1 MLYEQHVFNLH
12 NHGGD
17 VLIPRTLEARLQEAA
32 GPFPVLFLT
41 GPRQSGKTTLARMAF
56 PEYLYVSLEDPQRRA
71 EALEDPRGM
80 LQRVAA
86 APGVIFDEAQRAP
99 ELFSY
104 LQGVVDERRGGPFV
118 LTGSQNFLLSEKITQ
133 TLAGRTA
140 VFELLPFSVAELARR
155 PALRPEDF
163 CRARPGAGGAEA
175 PVRPSLSLE
184 DLVFGGLY
192 PAIHDRGADA
202 AQWLRSYIR
211 TYVERDARA
220 VGAIGDLDTFLRF
233 LGLCAGRSGQLL
245 NLSALGA
252 EAGVSHSTARRW
264 LSVLRA
270 SYIVT
275 LLAPHHENFSKRI
288 VKTPKLYFLD
298 TGLLCALLGVR
309 GAYDLWNHPLRGALV
324 ETFVVAEL
332 TKLFAHCGER
342 PRLFFWR
349 DSHGTEVDVLI
360 DLGRERAAVEIKSG
374 VTVAADAFRGLEA
387 YEQLAAG
394 AAERA
399 AAEGRPGYISGRS
412 VLVYGGDEWYE
423 RLGHDV
429 RPWWACT

>member
-1 MLYEQHVFNLH
+1 M
-12 NHGGD
+12 
-17 VLIPRTLEARLQEAA
+17 LIPRTLEASLQRSA

-56 PEYLYVSLEDPQRRA
+56 PDYLCVSLEDPQRRA
-71 EALEDPRGM
+71 EALEDPKALLR
-80 LQRVAA
+80 RVAE

-104 LQGVVDERRGGPFV
+104 IQGVVDERRGGPFV
-118 LTGSQNFLLSEKITQ
+118 LTGSQNFLLSERITQ
-133 TLAGRTA
+133 SLAGRTA
-140 VFELLPFSVAELARR
+140 VFELLPFSVAELVGR
-155 PALRPEDF
+155 PALKPEDF
-163 CRARPGAGGAEA
+163 SGARGGVSGGATPARPSQ
-175 PVRPSLSLE
+175 PLE
-184 DLVFGGLY
+184 ELVFVGLY
-192 PAIHDRGADA
+192 PAIHDRGVDA
-202 AQWLRSYIR
+202 AQWLRSYVR

-233 LGLCAGRSGQLL
+233 LGLCAGRTGQLL

-309 GAYDLWNHPLRGALV
+309 DAGDLWNHPLRGALF

-332 TKLFAHCGER
+332 TKLFVHRGER

-360 DLGRERAAVEIKSG
+360 DLGREHVAVEVKSG
-374 VTVAADAFRGLEA
+374 LTVAADAFRGLEA
-387 YEQLAAG
+387 YQRLRHASGGESAG
-394 AAERA
+394 
-399 AAEGRPGYISGRS
+399 S

-423 RLGHDV
+423 RRGHDV

>member
-1 MLYEQHVFNLH
+1 MLYEQNVFNLH
-12 NHGGD
+12 DRRGD
-17 VLIPRTLEARLQEAA
+17 VLIPRTLEPRLQEAA

-71 EALEDPRGM
+71 EALEDPRGL

-104 LQGVVDERRGGPFV
+104 IQGVVDERRGGPFV

-140 VFELLPFSVAELARR
+140 VFELLPFSVAELTRR
-155 PALRPEDF
+155 SALRPEGF
-163 CRARPGAGGAEA
+163 LRARAGPIPA
-175 PVRPSLSLE
+175 PPSLSLE
-184 DLVFGGLY
+184 DLVFRGLY

-202 AQWLRSYIR
+202 AQWLSSYIS

-298 TGLLCALLGVR
+298 TGLLCALLGLR
-309 GAYDLWNHPLRGALV
+309 GAEDLWNHPLRGALV

-332 TKLFAHCGER
+332 TKLFAHSGER
-342 PRLFFWR
+342 ARLFFWR

-360 DLGRERAAVEIKSG
+360 DLGRERVAVEVKSG
-374 VTVAADAFRGLEA
+374 LTVAADAFRGLET
-387 YEQLAAG
+387 YQRL
-394 AAERA
+394 R
-399 AAEGRPGYISGRS
+399 RTSGGES
-412 VLVYGGDEWYE
+412 IGTVLVYGGDEWYE
-423 RLGHDV
+423 RRGSDV

>member
-1 MLYEQHVFNLH
+1 VLYEQHVFNLH
-12 NHGGD
+12 RQSGD
-17 VLIPRTLEARLQEAA
+17 MLIPRTLEARLQEAA

-71 EALEDPRGM
+71 EALEDPRGL
-80 LQRVAA
+80 LQRVAE
-86 APGVIFDEAQRAP
+86 APGVIFDEAQRVP

-104 LQGVVDERRGGPFV
+104 IQGVVDERRGGPFV

-133 TLAGRTA
+133 SLAGRTA
-140 VFELLPFSVAELARR
+140 VFELLPFSVAELTRR
-155 PALRPEDF
+155 PALRPEGF
-163 CRARPGAGGAEA
+163 LRARASATPA
-175 PVRPSLSLE
+175 RPSLSLE
-184 DLVFGGLY
+184 DLVFRGLY

-202 AQWLRSYIR
+202 AQWLRSYIS

-220 VGAIGDLDTFLRF
+220 VGGIGDLDTFLRF

-275 LLAPHHENFSKRI
+275 LLVPHHENFSKRI

-298 TGLLCALLGVR
+298 TGLLCALLGLR
-309 GAYDLWNHPLRGALV
+309 DAEDLWNHPLRGALV

-332 TKLFAHCGER
+332 TKLFAHNGER

-360 DLGRERAAVEIKSG
+360 DLGRERMAVEIKSG
-374 VTVAADAFRGLEA
+374 VTVAADSFRGLEA
-387 YEQLAAG
+387 YQRLRSAS
-394 AAERA
+394 
-399 AAEGRPGYISGRS
+399 EGESIGT

-423 RLGHDV
+423 RRGSDV